1 MTSDA
6 PLLGVGKALSEA
18 RQAQGLNLADVAQQ
32 LKFMTRQ
39 LEALEAERFH
49 LLPGPTIAR
58 GMVRTY
64 ARFLKL
70 EPEPLLSLM
79 TGHVDTRDA
88 TPHLAARFSQPVPF
102 SDNGRRSTVVYLGL
116 SAVVLAL
123 VGGMAYEWRHERKAA
138 EVVAVVKP
146 PVERVRPTPNP
157 VAQPPE
163 EAEPK
168 ETAAPKEAAAPKAT
182 AAPKETAKTAPVAPQ
197 IASAEAPPKPAP
209 KSTAKTAPVT
219 QPALQSS
226 TEPQSVV
233 KVSDAKST
241 GPNRLVIRF
250 EEAAWAEV
258 TDSAGRQ
265 LVSSLNPAGSERVV
279 RGRPPFNLV
288 IGNAQH
294 VKVSYNDRLI
304 DLQPHVKVEV
314 ARFTIK

>member
-1 MTSDA
+1 MNSDI
-6 PLLGVGKALSEA
+6 PSLGVGKALSEG

-70 EPEPLLSLM
+70 DPEPLLSLM

-123 VGGMAYEWRHERKAA
+123 VGGMAYEWRQERKAP
-138 EVVAVVKP
+138 EVVAAAKP
-146 PVERVRPTPNP
+146 QAERTQPVPEP
-157 VAQPPE
+157 VAQPDE
-163 EAEPK
+163 E
-168 ETAAPKEAAAPKAT
+168 AAPKES
-182 AAPKETAKTAPVAPQ
+182 AKTAPVAPV
-197 IASAEAPPKPAP
+197 IASAEAPPKIAAKSTSVAMQPAP
-209 KSTAKTAPVT
+209 VPEPKPAAPV
-219 QPALQSS
+219 
-226 TEPQSVV
+226 SVV
-233 KVSDAKST
+233 KLSDAKST
-241 GPNRLVIRF
+241 GPHRLVIRF

-294 VKVSYNDRLI
+294 VTVSYNDRPI

>member
-1 MTSDA
+1 MNSDA

-39 LEALEAERFH
+39 LEALEAERFES
-49 LLPGPTIAR
+49 LPGPTIAR

-70 EPEPLLSLM
+70 DPEPLLSLM

-123 VGGMAYEWRHERKAA
+123 VGGMAYQWRHERKPP
-138 EVVAVVKP
+138 EVVAAAKP
-146 PVERVRPTPNP
+146 PVERALPAPAP
-157 VAQPPE
+157 VAVPDE
-163 EAEPK
+163 EP
-168 ETAAPKEAAAPKAT
+168 APKEAAKIAPEAVRT
-182 AAPKETAKTAPVAPQ
+182 PPEAAKTAPPQ
-197 IASAEAPPKPAP
+197 VASAEAPPKPAA
-209 KSTAKTAPVT
+209 KSTAKTASVT
-219 QPALQSS
+219 PQPALQSAP
-226 TEPQSVV
+226 EPQSVV